1 MIIEQREIDEIV
13 EGERLSKNQLY
24 SPEISKRQYS

>member
-13 EGERLSKNQLY
+13 ESERLSKNQLY
-24 SPEISKRQYS
+24 LSEISERQYS